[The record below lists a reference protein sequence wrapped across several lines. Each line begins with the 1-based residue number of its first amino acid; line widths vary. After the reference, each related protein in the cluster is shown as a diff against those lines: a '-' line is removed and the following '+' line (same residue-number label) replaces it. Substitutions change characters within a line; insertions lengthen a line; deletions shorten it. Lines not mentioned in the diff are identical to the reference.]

1 MVINNLN
8 TFNLTTKWWIHKWC
22 HTWNIKNKLDF
33 MVNKIIIEVVVVTE
47 DQIKENNTTNKI
59 KINLVVVNNFN
70 NNNNNK
76 VDLYSSNSLNKLSK
90 VLKLTLQEHQWPCH
104 YNLHHSYNSNNH
116 NSNNNHHINNILI
129 NHITT
134 IKNHHQVEEVTR
146 KDIIRTKVD
155 KMK

>member
-1 MVINNLN
+1 
-8 TFNLTTKWWIHKWC
+8 
-22 HTWNIKNKLDF
+22 

-90 VLKLTLQEHQWPCH
+90 VLKLTLQEHQ
-104 YNLHHSYNSNNH
+104 
-116 NSNNNHHINNILI
+116 
-129 NHITT
+129 
-134 IKNHHQVEEVTR
+134 
-146 KDIIRTKVD
+146 
-155 KMK
+155 